1 VRKSNDGTSGSEKER
16 KESEEM
22 TDNEWQQ

>member
-1 VRKSNDGTSGSEKER
+1 VRKSDGTSGSEKER